1 MSATLYLLRQQLEY
15 ISPSLFLVS
24 DTEKDFVFVEHL
36 VSTIPSSMKEVVM
49 KPERMGGPDSPQV
62 VTYDDLVEKI
72 FSSAHVIVI

>member
-36 VSTIPSSMKEVVM
+36 VSTTPSSMKEVVM
-49 KPERMGGPDSPQV
+49 KPERMGSPNSPQA

>member
-1 MSATLYLLRQQLEY
+1 MSTTLYLLRQQLEY

-36 VSTIPSSMKEVVM
+36 VSATPSSMKEGVM
-49 KPERMGGPDSPQV
+49 KPQRAEGSNSPEI

-72 FSSAHVIVI
+72 FASAHVIVI

>member
-24 DTEKDFVFVEHL
+24 DTENDFVFVEHL
-36 VSTIPSSMKEVVM
+36 VSATPSSIQELAMNS
-49 KPERMGGPDSPQV
+49 ERVGASNPPQI
-62 VTYDDLVEKI
+62 VTYDDLIEKI